1 MIPARNEIN
10 AHAQDFTAI
19 DELFLPALSA
29 FDHCI
34 LLEMLHVLSLYVPVE
49 EKLSF
54 LPATV
59 LQYQFLRT
67 APHTLLPSRG
77 IHLMICG
84 L

>member
-10 AHAQDFTAI
+10 AHAQDLTAI

-34 LLEMLHVLSLYVPVE
+34 LLEMLDVLSLYVPV

-67 APHTLLPSRG
+67 APHFLLPSRG